1 MSFKIKRDE
10 TTYNQPTLSQIE
22 YGELLIN
29 VNTGI
34 LYTKRKNSDNSST
47 LIQYLPSVAPQG
59 ALTAYL
65 PSIKFSETNQF
76 CCNGSILTVTINNLI
91 ANQPYYFTISDMI
104 NIDNSTSFNTN
115 SGQLLPETDSKRE
128 VSINISVSSS
138 SPNALLKFSVY
149 QGSISSENLKSENM
163 LAICCDSNCG
173 T

>member
-10 TTYNQPTLSQIE
+10 TTYNQPTLEQID
-22 YGELLIN
+22 YGELLLN

-47 LIQYLPSVAPQG
+47 IVQYMPSVAPQS

-65 PSIKFSETNQF
+65 PTIKFGDIGQF

-91 ANQPYYFTISDMI
+91 ADQVYYFSISDLM
-104 NIDNSTSFNTN
+104 NNNTSFSIN
-115 SGQLLPETDSKRE
+115 SGELLPKADSKRE
-128 VSINISVSSS
+128 IPINISVSPNN
-138 SPNALLKFSVY
+138 PNALLKFSVY
-149 QGSISSENLKSENM
+149 QTSIDPNNLKSENM
-163 LAICCDSNCG
+163 IAICCDSNCSSS